1 MADNGTLEGSIDEAA
16 AAIEALLSRPA
27 QSAEAPAEGSDAE
40 EQAVAD
46 QIQAKGA
53 DQPAQ
58 AATDTGEEAP
68 EGDTPAE
75 LPAEGES
82 LEAAVAEPEPVKP
95 APKVETPQAVVTQ
108 PQTNNL
114 AQISQALSGL
124 QIQIAAEFPD
134 IRTQED
140 LLRLASSANPEDHA
154 RLNRFNVL
162 RDIQAGAQ
170 RQLDAVS
177 AQARVTWL
185 AGEQEKLHK
194 AIPDIADP
202 VKGPALKAKLA
213 DYAIERGYTPEHVT
227 LASASDIAMLHD
239 AMMYRDGLRQKAA
252 EEARQK
258 AALKQAQEK
267 AKDAPKVQKPGVAVP
282 GPSKSVEKE
291 QELLARIE
299 KSGGKVNDVAALI
312 EHRNR

>member
-108 PQTNNL
+108 PQANNL
-114 AQISQALSGL
+114 SQTAQNIATIRAQIAG
-124 QIQIAAEFPD
+124 EFPD
-134 IRTQED
+134 IRTIDD
-140 LLRLASSANPEDHA
+140 LARLATEDPARYVRFDFQTKRLQQEQQVYQSTSSAA
-154 RLNRFNVL
+154 VASWR
-162 RDIQAGAQ
+162 QAEAAQ
-170 RQLDAVS
+170 
-177 AQARVTWL
+177 L
-185 AGEQEKLHK
+185 ASH
-194 AIPDIADP
+194 PDFSDP
-202 VKGPALKAKLA
+202 VKGPELEQRVIKHAIEKLGYSRDDINRASARDVLVVYEAMQLTDLKQQLAAEKAKTA
-213 DYAIERGYTPEHVT
+213 KAIE
-227 LASASDIAMLHD
+227 
-239 AMMYRDGLRQKAA
+239 AA
-252 EEARQK
+252 K
-258 AALKQAQEK
+258 EK
-267 AKDAPKVQKPGVAVP
+267 AKDAPRVQKPGVAVP
-282 GPSKSVEKE
+282 GPSKAVEKE